1 MINCKTATWEQCSL
15 FIPKEVNMKFNI
27 KANVEIIEEPKR
39 FDNGMIFEFMKMNN
53 DYFNMRLIERMRARR
68 ELEKVIEQM
77 QRLT

>member
-1 MINCKTATWEQCSL
+1 
-15 FIPKEVNMKFNI
+15 MKFNI